1 MSIAIQSDHLSVRYN
16 LSANRADSLKEYL
29 IRLVRGKLFYEEFWA
44 LKDISFSLEKG
55 RVLGVIDH
63 NGAGKSTLLKTL
75 AGVLFPTKG
84 AICIE
89 GTVAPLIELG
99 AGFDPDLTG
108 RENVYLNGA
117 ILGYTKKFLDSRY
130 DEIVAFSELGD
141 FMDVPVKNYSSGMY
155 ARLGFSIATLV
166 EPDVLLVDEI
176 LSVGDLDFQQ
186 KCAGKIQALLSRGT
200 TIVIVSH
207 SIETIKEL
215 CTDVLWLEHGIIKQY
230 GGPAEV
236 CGRYLEEGTGS
247 CG

>member
-55 RVLGVIDH
+55 RVLGVIGH

-176 LSVGDLDFQQ
+176 LSVEELDFQH
-186 KCAGKIQALLSRGT
+186 KWAGKIQALLSRGT